1 MIKILEN
8 HFNGKYNKYYEDVCS
23 SYIELA
29 YMIKNS
35 DIKIMFVDVDEGVE
49 RDMQTVSR
57 RYGLEEFINMS
68 SYIASAAYDI
78 EKLSF
83 LFLGSLHNKSIMIAA
98 RSTENPLVTLS
109 SKEELELEDI
119 LPFA

>member
-1 MIKILEN
+1 MIKRLEN
-8 HFNGKYNKYYEDVCS
+8 HFNGKYNKYYVDVCS

-35 DIKIMFVDVDEGVE
+35 DIKIMFVDVDEDVE

-57 RYGLEEFINMS
+57 HYGLEEFIDMS

-83 LFLGSLHNKSIMIAA
+83 HFLGSLHNKSIMITA

-109 SKEELELEDI
+109 SEEELELEDI
-119 LPFA
+119 QSFA